1 LTTGHPSFYTRVL
14 RFSGI
19 DLYKWDSMAEIFRD
33 PISVDHASYAE
44 RKVMVDEGVNLR
56 VVSWQPKNDEA
67 GCPIVF
73 VAGWVSVV
81 AGWAEFLHSLTKKHP
96 VYYIE
101 TREKKSA
108 EIRKSR
114 LRTAD
119 FRMDRFA
126 QDVITACSEL
136 PIDMEESIV
145 SGSSLGATVLLE
157 ALKHQRLKV
166 KGAFLIGPAS
176 EFRIPWFLA
185 WMPYLFPSPAYYL
198 VRHFIVWYF
207 RHFRVNV
214 KEEPEQM
221 QRYENTILSAHPL
234 RIKLSGRAF
243 MRYQVWPDLET
254 VRAPTR
260 IAYAS
265 SDKLHASQTI
275 SRMANTIRQADLL
288 PCESNKYMHSAPL
301 ADDVRKCIAD
311 MKTFLAAREISRV
324 GATDRTA
331 GAGHDLQEPTVT

>member
-1 LTTGHPSFYTRVL
+1 M
-14 RFSGI
+14 
-19 DLYKWDSMAEIFRD
+19 KEIFRD
-33 PISVDHASYAE
+33 PISAHHASYSE
-44 RKVMVDEGVNLR
+44 RKISVDEDVNLR
-56 VVSWQPKNDEA
+56 AVSWQPKNDEA
-67 GCPIVF
+67 GCPVVF

-81 AGWAEFLHSLTKKHP
+81 AGWAEFLHSLTEKHP

-108 EIRKSR
+108 EIKKSR

-126 QDVITACSEL
+126 QDVITVCSEL
-136 PIDMEESIV
+136 PIDMEEAVV

-157 ALKHQRLKV
+157 ALKHQRLKA

-176 EFRIPWFLA
+176 EFRIPRFLA

-221 QRYENTILSAHPL
+221 RRYRNTILSAHPL

-254 VRAPTR
+254 VQAPTR

-265 SDKLHASQTI
+265 SDKLHASETI
-275 SRMANTIRQADLL
+275 SRMANTIQQADLL

-301 ADDVRKCIAD
+301 ADDVCKCITD
-311 MKTFLAAREISRV
+311 IETSLRGQEISSVRES
-324 GATDRTA
+324 DRTVETSR
-331 GAGHDLQEPTVT
+331 DFQEPTVTGS